1 MNIQKGTRVLV
12 TAGASGIGRSIVGG
26 LHRAGAMVHV
36 CDISDVQRDNLVK
49 ELPGIGFTQADV
61 ALPSDVNQLFQDL
74 TSRLGGLDVL
84 INNAGIAG
92 PTAAVENVSP
102 EEWSRTLAVNIT
114 GQFLCVRMAV
124 PMLKKAGG
132 GSIVNISSVAG
143 RLGYPMRTPYAASK
157 WAVVGFTQSLAME
170 LGVDKIRVN
179 ALLPGMVEGERIRSV
194 IRARA
199 ATEGESYETMEN
211 EFLRGRSLRQMTTA
225 MEIANMVLFLC
236 SDAGQS
242 ISGQAISV
250 CGNTERLV

>member
-1 MNIQKGTRVLV
+1 
-12 TAGASGIGRSIVGG
+12 
-26 LHRAGAMVHV
+26 MVHV
-36 CDISDVQRDNLVK
+36 CDISDVQRDTLVK

-61 ALPSDVNQLFQDL
+61 ALPSDVNRLFQDL
-74 TSRLGGLDVL
+74 TSRLGGLDIL

-92 PTAAVENVSP
+92 PTASVENISP

-199 ATEGESYETMEN
+199 ATEGESYEAMEN